1 MDIYAVLA
9 LAVLIITV
17 LAIIVV
23 RKPKDYKYN
32 NLDISGIIFNFVLGI
47 IIYPPLC
54 VVGQLLGIAE
64 FATEPLQVFLE
75 QAAIA
80 MGSLMPAVCV
90 AGIGASVILRR
101 KGKRGKSF
109 LAQFAGLAFF
119 ALTMAL
125 GLLSGSF

>member
-1 MDIYAVLA
+1 MDFYSVLA
-9 LAVLIITV
+9 LAVFIITV
-17 LAIIVV
+17 LALIVV

-47 IIYPPLC
+47 MIYPPLC

-64 FATEPLQVFLE
+64 FAAEPLRVFLE

-80 MGSLMPAVCV
+80 MGRLMPAVCV
-90 AGIGASVILRR
+90 AGIGISVVLRR

-109 LAQFAGLAFF
+109 LVQFTGLVFF

-125 GLLSGSF
+125 GLLSGSI